1 MDGSA
6 LSLLGTWPSL
16 VLIED
21 LLCVRCPGASDRV
34 PMSEHPGRCPSVY
47 VRASERRCRASGSVS
62 ERLCPSIRAP
72 MSSIR
77 APMSSIRAPMSSIR
91 ASGSVSERLSMSTFS
106 WFVDTLLGRIRN
118 SVEKVGRR
126 YEGNDEGN
134 RETNGYASD
143 KVRRWWNG
151 KDVSMVRLEQ
161 AMERLSRWLE
171 ETLGSTKLVRVS
183 DSRDESAESKL

>member
-1 MDGSA
+1 MA
-6 LSLLGTWPSL
+6 LIP
-16 VLIED
+16 
-21 LLCVRCPGASDRV
+21 R
-34 PMSEHPGRCPSVY
+34 
-47 VRASERRCRASGSVS
+47 
-62 ERLCPSIRAP
+62 
-72 MSSIR
+72 
-77 APMSSIRAPMSSIR
+77 
-91 ASGSVSERLSMSTFS
+91 
-106 WFVDTLLGRIRN
+106 DTLLGRIRN